1 MILNS
6 LNIKVLQKGN
16 SQEALSFQSQSVNI
30 LTPQRERDMLKLE
43 LENGY
48 IEYKSFIKSNQ

>member
-30 LTPQRERDMLKLE
+30 LTPQRERE
-43 LENGY
+43 RHA
-48 IEYKSFIKSNQ
+48 